1 MSDNFTYDQRLRL
14 QFGWASNLYT
24 CTMLQSVQRR
34 GIHSA
39 TDGAMF
45 YKEPFCLGTLSTD
58 QFVNGI
64 QHWLQQ
70 SLL

>member
-1 MSDNFTYDQRLRL
+1 MCIM
-14 QFGWASNLYT
+14 YT
-24 CTMLQSVQRR
+24 CAMLQSVQRR

-58 QFVNGI
+58 QFENGL